1 MVSRKWVA
9 SLPTGGV
16 EAKMI
21 TGMEWDEKRNE
32 TKVQWSESV
41 TETRE
46 EKKQIVTDGK
56 ETSNHRKKQPEE
68 YHLDLPRKFTVKSN
82 ELPNCSPL
90 GFLLLRLLHFKPLR
104 TTLD

>member
-9 SLPTGGV
+9 SLPAGEV

-41 TETRE
+41 TKTRE
-46 EKKQIVTDGK
+46 EKK
-56 ETSNHRKKQPEE
+56 
-68 YHLDLPRKFTVKSN
+68 
-82 ELPNCSPL
+82 
-90 GFLLLRLLHFKPLR
+90 
-104 TTLD
+104 